1 MKFLKDVSV
10 LTFIVAFLSGMAIH
24 WIFTFNW
31 SFHVKALCVALLLL
45 TAFALLTNDLEKMA
59 MRK

>member
-1 MKFLKDVSV
+1 M
-10 LTFIVAFLSGMAIH
+10 AFLSGMAIH

-45 TAFALLTNDLEKMA
+45 TAFALLINDLEKVA